1 MPGEKAFCVGKCPS
15 PHPLLDASGVTATSP
30 CRLVGSGRC
39 EGQVREATQSRDPRA
54 ACQPRKPREMPAR
67 PAACGPAPPDTR
79 RMDGFHSEKEEERE
93 RERASERQREEFG
106 KTERRTKRQMQRR
119 APGEKDPRFLISAP
133 VGAGQ
138 RGWGQDTSSAP
149 PSAPT
154 GSASLRAHPRSPDSQ
169 ELGLLPSAARVWPWP
184 TNELWFACV
193 AGLSFPGQTRQAD
206 GAAGLRR
213 DGLRACGLAWGIIN
227 GRTAC
232 GCVQP
237 WSTWTPGSPC
247 LALLSSPLG
256 PSLDL
261 LHLPAAWFLP
271 LSTPHGMW
279 PRMCLLADP
288 SGPSGPS
295 LRRMEAFFH
304 GRNLQC
310 LCCP

>member
-1 MPGEKAFCVGKCPS
+1 MRRAGERSHSEQRP
-15 PHPLLDASGVTATSP
+15 
-30 CRLVGSGRC
+30 
-39 EGQVREATQSRDPRA
+39 QSC
-54 ACQPRKPREMPAR
+54 CQPRKPQEMPAR
-67 PAACGPAPPDTR
+67 PAACGPTPPDTR
-79 RMDGFHSEKEEERE
+79 RMDGLHSEKEEERE

-119 APGEKDPRFLISAP
+119 APGEKDPRLLISAP

-138 RGWGQDTSSAP
+138 RGWDQGTSSAP

-184 TNELWFACV
+184 ANELRFARAAPSGRWSCWPEKRWISSPRL
-193 AGLSFPGQTRQAD
+193 GLGHHQWTDSLWVC
-206 GAAGLRR
+206 AALEHLESR
-213 DGLRACGLAWGIIN
+213 LSLPCPP
-227 GRTAC
+227 
-232 GCVQP
+232 VQP
-237 WSTWTPGSPC
+237 SGAKPGS
-247 LALLSSPLG
+247 S
-256 PSLDL
+256 
-261 LHLPAAWFLP
+261 HLPAAWFLP

-279 PRMCLLADP
+279 PRVCLLADP